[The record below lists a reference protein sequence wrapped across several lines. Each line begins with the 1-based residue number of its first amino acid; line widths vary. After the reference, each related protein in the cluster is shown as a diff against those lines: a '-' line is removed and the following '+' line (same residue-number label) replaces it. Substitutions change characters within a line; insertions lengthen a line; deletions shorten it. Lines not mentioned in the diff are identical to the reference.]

1 MREGVLIGCE
11 RGCVM
16 REGVLTGCEIVWS
29 DHELFGD
36 LQ

>member
-1 MREGVLIGCE
+1 MIGDAMRGGV
-11 RGCVM
+11 VWM
-16 REGVLTGCEIVWS
+16 FVSTNEIVWS